1 MRNKETAISESIVV
15 VNVFGLESSVPL
27 IDDRREYCRKLT
39 DIAPQFTIEWLNGDS
54 SRVLHKHPSAGALC
68 RDLSRPHIKG
78 MPPSVRE
85 RVCGCS
91 HTAAVGTF
99 AALSLDTLR

>member
-78 MPPSVRE
+78 MPPSCE
-85 RVCGCS
+85 RGCAVALTRPRSAPSQLS
-91 HTAAVGTF
+91 H
-99 AALSLDTLR
+99 LIL